1 MLVLFPEELR
11 QRREDTVHQAPLNLS
26 TKDISPTSPESPSS
40 SSPIFDFK
48 TETILKHESNQS
60 PSPRHWTKEEEK
72 KRWVPSHQIC
82 FVFGNILFTC
92 QKCKNLSCPQN
103 FEASKNLST
112 PKIIQTKVSLEAS
125 IIFQNQKSFKACKNI
140 SMSVSP
146 SPGPVS
152 PPVVWRSSPP
162 RHHRLWS
169 PLVNTEE
176 TQRRIWSPAVT
187 CEEENK
193 INKNNNNTSGLLV
206 EVK

>member
-125 IIFQNQKSFKACKNI
+125 IIFQPKNLSKRLKI
-140 SMSVSP
+140 FRCP
-146 SPGPVS
+146 SAPVLGPCL
-152 PPVVWRSSPP
+152 PP
-162 RHHRLWS
+162 
-169 PLVNTEE
+169 
-176 TQRRIWSPAVT
+176 
-187 CEEENK
+187 
-193 INKNNNNTSGLLV
+193 
-206 EVK
+206 

>member
-1 MLVLFPEELR
+1 MPTKFRSFKKSFFTENHSNQSIFR
-11 QRREDTVHQAPLNLS
+11 SFNNLS
-26 TKDISPTSPESPSS
+26 T
-40 SSPIFDFK
+40 
-48 TETILKHESNQS
+48 
-60 PSPRHWTKEEEK
+60 
-72 KRWVPSHQIC
+72 
-82 FVFGNILFTC
+82 
-92 QKCKNLSCPQN
+92 
-103 FEASKNLST
+103 
-112 PKIIQTKVSLEAS
+112 
-125 IIFQNQKSFKACKNI
+125 QKSFKACKNI

-206 EVK
+206 EVINQTPPLLFLNISRVCWNIFWGLEIFSGSLWGVCGGDE